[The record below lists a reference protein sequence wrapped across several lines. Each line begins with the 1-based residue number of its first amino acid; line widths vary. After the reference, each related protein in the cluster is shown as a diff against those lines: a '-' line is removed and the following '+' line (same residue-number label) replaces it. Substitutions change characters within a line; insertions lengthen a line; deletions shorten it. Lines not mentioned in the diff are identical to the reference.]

1 MHAKRKPRRQ
11 AFPQLMPRMDGNHFP
26 VGTGLRTLATRSN
39 RWATNPGKEI
49 LMNQV
54 PLADAP
60 RHAGAAAPTPF
71 DLKVL
76 IVGRRRPG
84 TTATE
89 HRHHIRHVHGELV
102 LGYIGAEPAN
112 APRRY
117 VQNAVIDGQF
127 RALTPGPDTLSLGC
141 DFVTQVWFPD
151 FPALHRSRA
160 TPYFMENI
168 QGDEANFV
176 DAAAVS
182 FFPVRERTLHGS
194 AQVAS
199 GSWKVF
205 GFVQRAPSSDPARFA
220 QAWAKAADAL
230 RKQPE
235 GSSVRRHVQND
246 VLSKPDAPAL
256 ADGIDEFWLDD
267 EAAARSLLRAWQMQL
282 EAALVSTGL
291 AVAGS
296 LVAMIAREDI
306 VFAGVDAVDN

>member
-1 MHAKRKPRRQ
+1 MHAKRKPCRQ
-11 AFPQLMPRMDGNHFP
+11 AFPEPMPRMDGNHFP
-26 VGTGLRTLATRSN
+26 VDTGLRTLATRSN
-39 RWATNPGKEI
+39 RWATHPGKEI

-60 RHAGAAAPTPF
+60 RHAGVAAPTPF

-84 TTATE
+84 TTAAE

-102 LGYIGAEPAN
+102 LGYIGVEPSN

-127 RALTPGPDTLSLGC
+127 RELTPTPDALCLGC

-151 FPALHRSRA
+151 FPALQRGRA
-160 TPYFMENI
+160 TPYFTENI
-168 QGDEANFV
+168 EGDEANFV

-182 FFPVRERTLHGS
+182 FFPVRERTLSGS

-205 GFVQRAPSSDPARFA
+205 GFVQRVPSSDPARFA
-220 QAWAKAADAL
+220 KAWVEAADAL
-230 RKQPE
+230 REHPE
-235 GSSVRRHVQND
+235 GSAIRRHVQND
-246 VLSKPDAPAL
+246 VSSKPDAPAL

-267 EAAARSLLRAWQMQL
+267 EAAARLLLRAWHARL
-282 EAALVSTGL
+282 GAALVSSGL

-306 VFAGVDAVDN
+306 VFAGAGVVGP